1 MTKTTYG
8 REILISRDE
17 IFAVDFLLSHIR
29 TQGNPG
35 QNARMFFMQTFF
47 TPDRT
52 IEHHVD
58 QVTQKFAIM
67 RQSFKDQTVLQGMF
81 EQPSKKKPVE
91 PLAKNSK
98 LSFKKKK
105 KATNGRR
112 TKKKTTRKY
121 VRKKTTKKKKR
132 RSR

>member
-1 MTKTTYG
+1 MMTKTTHG
-8 REILISRDE
+8 REVLISRDE
-17 IFAVDFLLSHIR
+17 IFAMDYVLSHIR
-29 TQGNPG
+29 TQGSPG

-67 RQSFKDQTVLQGMF
+67 RQSFKDQTVLQGML
-81 EQPSKKKPVE
+81 EQPSKKKPV
-91 PLAKNSK
+91 KK
-98 LSFKKKK
+98 LSKSQRPTYKKKK

-112 TKKKTTRKY
+112 TKKKKTIK
-121 VRKKTTKKKKR
+121 KKTIKHKKKR
-132 RSR
+132 RSW

>member
-1 MTKTTYG
+1 MMTKTTHG
-8 REILISRDE
+8 REVLFSREE
-17 IFAVDFLLSHIR
+17 IFAIDFMLSHIR

-67 RQSFKDQTVLQGMF
+67 RSSFKDQTILQGMLA
-81 EQPSKKKPVE
+81 QPSKKRPVKPLPKSSRPSLKV
-91 PLAKNSK
+91 
-98 LSFKKKK
+98 KK
-105 KATNGRR
+105 KAKNGRR
-112 TKKKTTRKY
+112 TKKKTIKH
-121 VRKKTTKKKKR
+121 KKKR
-132 RSR
+132 RSW